1 MNANNWSPPRYKTLV
16 AFAVSMTSAKS
27 LTLGY
32 CRFMREPGWFF
43 ADDCKVEDLRR
54 IIEIT
59 TDLADYPHASAV
71 EHNVVVYDAP
81 RLRRVLSNQ
90 HARRTI
96 MAEIARALSS
106 GPGVIAFRDA
116 FVDVSVVDRATAV
129 FRQIIEDQHVAGASR
144 GDHYAKPGAND
155 RVWNSLEKLAV
166 CQPSTFIDYFDNDI
180 LALVASSWLGPR
192 YQFTSQVNVVNP
204 GGEAQSP
211 HRDYHLGFMETH
223 EAEMYPEHVHGLSP
237 LLTLQGAVAHTD
249 MPLETGPTYYL
260 PHSQKYPMGYVAWKR
275 PEFRDFVKANF
286 IQIALKKGDVSFFN
300 PAVFHAAGTNRTSD
314 VRRMANLF
322 QMNSPFG
329 RAIETVDTKRVCLA
343 IYDQLRERVD
353 KGMHVDKWLAV
364 VAAAAE
370 GYPFPTNLDRDVPI
384 DRLTP
389 PAQSDI
395 MVSAL
400 LEAWSSDRF
409 AKELE
414 EYEIRRR
421 SA

>member
-1 MNANNWSPPRYKTLV
+1 
-16 AFAVSMTSAKS
+16 
-27 LTLGY
+27 
-32 CRFMREPGWFF
+32 
-43 ADDCKVEDLRR
+43 
-54 IIEIT
+54 
-59 TDLADYPHASAV
+59 
-71 EHNVVVYDAP
+71 
-81 RLRRVLSNQ
+81 
-90 HARRTI
+90 
-96 MAEIARALSS
+96 MAEIAGALSA
-106 GPGVIAFRDA
+106 GPGVIAIRDA
-116 FVDVSVVDRATAV
+116 YLDTSVVDSATAV
-129 FRQIIEDQHVAGASR
+129 YRAIIEEQHAAGSRR

-166 CQPSTFIDYFDNDI
+166 REASIFVDYFSNEL
-180 LALVASSWLGPR
+180 LALVAASWLGPR
-192 YQFTSQVNVVNP
+192 YQFTTQINVVNP

-223 EAEMYPEHVHGLSP
+223 EAEMYPEHIHGLSP

-260 PHSQKYPMGYVAWKR
+260 PHSQKYPMGYVTWKR
-275 PEFRDFVKANF
+275 DEFRDFVNANF

-300 PAVFHAAGTNRTSD
+300 PAVFHAAGTNRTRD

-343 IYDQLRERVD
+343 VYEALRERVSG
-353 KGMHVDKWLAV
+353 GMKVDELLSVV
-364 VAAAAE
+364 VASAE

-395 MVSAL
+395 MTTAL
-400 LEAWSSDRF
+400 LEFWSIDRF
-409 AKELE
+409 AKELD
-414 EYEIRRR
+414 EYEIRHR